1 MLLVSLKKMVPDCS
15 AAGPE
20 MTPGRKQNIR
30 LLIRSLC
37 IFTLHWGRHFTV
49 SMSSVTKP
57 LCTLLIFFW
66 QSGISC
72 WQAHARFRKCGWQ
85 SEGRGLGTKGGA
97 VKEECGGR
105 WNRNVMKK
113 TPGHKEK
120 ARTFDGYAQCM
131 EHAQCNGRG

>member
-1 MLLVSLKKMVPDCS
+1 MLLVSLKKMVPNCS
-15 AAGPE
+15 AAWHE
-20 MTPGRKQNIR
+20 MAPGRKQNIR
-30 LLIRSLC
+30 LPIRSLC
-37 IFTLHWGRHFTV
+37 IFTLHWGRHLTV

-72 WQAHARFRKCGWQ
+72 WQAHARLRKCSWQ
-85 SEGRGLGTKGGA
+85 SEGRRLGTKGRRWRRS
-97 VKEECGGR
+97 VEEG
-105 WNRNVMKK
+105 WNRKVMQKK
-113 TPGHKEK
+113 PGHKEK